1 MNRKIPLLAASALV
15 LAGPWSAALA
25 QTADEQADSRI
36 GDIDARE
43 IIVTARKRQESILK
57 VPVIESVIDSEV
69 LQQSQITD
77 MQAVTSKVPGLFV
90 GTSVLAIGSQ
100 ISLRGVGTSALDAGI
115 DQSVSL
121 NIDGQQFSQGLTFKS
136 GLFDLAQAEV
146 LKGPQALFFGKNS
159 PGGVIALTTA
169 DPGNEVEV
177 IARASYEFEAREPR
191 TELILSGPLSGTLG
205 ARLAGTWS
213 DRKGYFKNTAT
224 ALPGLGG
231 VTLGGRNGANEN
243 WIVRGTLVWQPS
255 DDFKARLKANITRD
269 NSDSPTALQGV
280 SCPSGTGPGALG
292 IQFIGGTH
300 PCREDGEVEYV
311 GMDPAYF
318 GGVFPDGSPALRNGG
333 VPFTDIKQHFG
344 VLEMDYNVTPD
355 IALTSTTT
363 YYHNTTDTMAN
374 GVYSGAA
381 GPTIFADN
389 HFTRRD
395 TTQELRLESDFSGSS
410 LNFLAGGYYQD
421 ARMTNRIYVGSNAAL
436 GLPATLT
443 AGTHDVDIKSASLFG
458 QLRWKPVDVLEIAAG
473 VRWTDETRKDAATTL
488 SSAATNT
495 YSPVDLI
502 TPKINSK
509 NWSPELTVTYTPTDN
524 FTVFGALKQGYK
536 SGSFSI
542 TTPASPDKDNS
553 FGDEKVQGGEIGIKA
568 RTADRALNLN
578 AAFYYY
584 KYKGLQ
590 VGVSQPAA
598 ENGIPELRTLNAG
611 SSRTYGIDF
620 DANYRPD
627 AIPGLALNLSIN
639 WNRAKFLSLHGVP
652 CYGGQTIALGCN
664 ESEIPGSDPQT
675 FTASDASG
683 EPLEKAP
690 VWQAIGGFDYDTSIA
705 EGMDL
710 IFGGSAQ
717 VSSKYKAVIGNRDD
731 YWQRGYTKLNAYIT
745 LKDANERWELSLIGN
760 NLNDVLRAGYCA
772 NTDLQNTT
780 VFSRFAQVTGQ
791 AANPTGKIDDVACVV
806 EPGRS
811 VFLKLTLRPMGLFQ

>member
-1 MNRKIPLLAASALV
+1 MNRKIALLAASALV
-15 LAGPWSAALA
+15 LVEPWAMA
-25 QTADEQADSRI
+25 QAQDLTDPTAE
-36 GDIDARE
+36 E

-57 VPVIESVIDSEV
+57 VPVVETVIDSDT

-77 MQAVTSKVPGLFV
+77 IQAVTTKVPGLFV

-169 DPGNEVEV
+169 DPKDYFEI
-177 IARASYEFEAREPR
+177 IARGSYELVAREKR
-191 TELILSGPLSGTLG
+191 TELILSGPLSDTLG

-213 DRKGYFKNTAT
+213 DRDGYFKNTAV
-224 ALPGLGG
+224 AIPGLGG
-231 VTLGGRNGANEN
+231 TTLGGRNGGNEN
-243 WIVRGTLVWQPS
+243 WIVRGTLVWNPS
-255 DDFKARLKANITRD
+255 ADFKARLKVNVTRD
-269 NSDSPTALQGV
+269 NSNSPTGLQGV

-300 PCREDGEVEYV
+300 PCQQDDEVEYV
-311 GMDPAYF
+311 GMDPNFF
-318 GGVFPDGSPALRNGG
+318 GGLFPDGSPALRNDG
-333 VPFTDIKQHFG
+333 VPFTDIRQRFG

-355 IALTSTTT
+355 ILLTSTTT
-363 YYHNTTDTMAN
+363 YYHNVTDTMAN

-381 GPTIFADN
+381 GPTLFADN
-389 HFTRRD
+389 HFKRRD
-395 TTQELRLESDFSGSS
+395 TTQELRLESDFQDSP
-410 LNFLAGGYYQD
+410 LNFLLGGYYQD
-421 ARMTNRIYVGSNAAL
+421 AVMKNRIYVGGNMAL

-443 AGTHDVDIKSASLFG
+443 AGTHDLDIKSASLFG
-458 QLRWKPVDVLEIAAG
+458 QLRWKPVETLEIAAG
-473 VRWTDETRKDAATTL
+473 VRWTDETRKDFATTL
-488 SSAATNT
+488 SNAATNT
-495 YSPVDLI
+495 YTPVDLI

-542 TTPASPDKDNS
+542 TTPASPTKDNS
-553 FGDEKVQGGEIGIKA
+553 FGDEKVQGGEIGFKA
-568 RTADRALNLN
+568 RSSDRSLYVNM
-578 AAFYYY
+578 AFYYY

-590 VGVSQPAA
+590 VGVSQPASD
-598 ENGIPELRTLNAG
+598 NGIPELRTLNAG

-620 DANYRPD
+620 DANYHPPS
-627 AIPGLALNLSIN
+627 IPGLGLNLSLN
-639 WNRAKFLSLHGVP
+639 WNKAKFLSLHGVP
-652 CYGGQTIALGCN
+652 CYGGQTIALGCT
-664 ESEIPGSDPQT
+664 EAPVPGSDPIT
-675 FTASDASG
+675 YTASDASG

-690 VWQAIGGFDYDTSIA
+690 EWQAIGGFDYQTSVA
-705 EGMDL
+705 EGLDL
-710 IFGGSAQ
+710 VFGGSAQ

-731 YWQRGYTKLNAYIT
+731 YYQRGFTKLNAYLT
-745 LKDANERWELSLIGN
+745 LKDADDRWELSLIGN
-760 NLNDVLRAGYCA
+760 NLNDVLRGGYCA

-780 VFSRFAQVTGQ
+780 VFTRFAQVTGQ
-791 AANPTGKIDDVACVV
+791 ATNPTGKIDDVACVV
-806 EPGRS
+806 EPGRQI
-811 VFLKLTLRPMGLFQ
+811 FIKLTLRPLGMFQ

>member
-1 MNRKIPLLAASALV
+1 MNRKIPLLAATALV
-15 LAGPWSAALA
+15 FVEPWTVAQAQSAGDVGAP
-25 QTADEQADSRI
+25 
-36 GDIDARE
+36 E

-57 VPVIESVIDSEV
+57 VPVVETVLDSSV

-77 MQAVTSKVPGLFV
+77 MQAVTTKVPGLFV

-191 TELILSGPLSGTLG
+191 TELILSGPLSDTLG

-213 DRKGYFKNTAT
+213 DRKGYFKNTAV

-231 VTLGGRNGANEN
+231 TTLGGRNGSNEN
-243 WIVRGTLVWQPS
+243 WIVRGTLLWQPS
-255 DDFKARLKANITRD
+255 TDFKARLKVNVTRD
-269 NSDSPTALQGV
+269 NSDSPSALQGV
-280 SCPSGTGPGALG
+280 SCPYGTGPGALG
-292 IQFIGGTH
+292 IQFLGGTH
-300 PCREDGEVEYV
+300 PCREDREVEYV
-311 GMDPAYF
+311 GMDANFF

-381 GPTIFADN
+381 GPTLFADN
-389 HFTRRD
+389 HFKRRD
-395 TTQELRLESDFSGSS
+395 TTQELRLESDFKDSP
-410 LNFLAGGYYQD
+410 LNFLVGGYYQD
-421 ARMTNRIYVGSNAAL
+421 ARMKNRIYVGGNTAL

-458 QLRWKPVDVLEIAAG
+458 QLRWKPVETLEIAGG

-488 SSAATNT
+488 TSAATNT
-495 YSPVDLI
+495 YTPVDLI

-536 SGSFSI
+536 SGSYSI
-542 TTPASPDKDNS
+542 TTPASSTKDNS
-553 FGDEKVQGGEIGIKA
+553 FGDEKVQGGEIGFKA
-568 RTADRALNLN
+568 RTADRSLNVN
-578 AAFYYY
+578 TAFYYY
-584 KYKGLQ
+584 KFKGLQ
-590 VGVSQPAA
+590 VGVSQPADT
-598 ENGIPELRTLNAG
+598 NGIPELRTLNAG

-620 DANYRPD
+620 DATYRPPEV
-627 AIPGLALNLSIN
+627 PGLGLNLSVN

-652 CYGGQTIALGCN
+652 CYGGQTIALGCT
-664 ESEIPGSDPQT
+664 ESEIPGSNPQT

-690 VWQAIGGFDYDTSIA
+690 VWQVIGGFDYDTSISDS
-705 EGMDL
+705 MNL
-710 IFGGSAQ
+710 VFGGSAQ
-717 VSSKYKAVIGNRDD
+717 ASTKYKAVIGERED
-731 YWQRGYTKLNAYIT
+731 YYQRGYAKLNAYIT
-745 LKDANERWELSLIGN
+745 LKGVDDRWELSLIGN

-780 VFSRFAQVTGQ
+780 VFTRFAQVTGQ
-791 AANPTGKIDDVACVV
+791 ATNPTGKTDDVGCVV

-811 VFLKLTLRPMGLFQ
+811 VFIKLTLRPLGMFQ